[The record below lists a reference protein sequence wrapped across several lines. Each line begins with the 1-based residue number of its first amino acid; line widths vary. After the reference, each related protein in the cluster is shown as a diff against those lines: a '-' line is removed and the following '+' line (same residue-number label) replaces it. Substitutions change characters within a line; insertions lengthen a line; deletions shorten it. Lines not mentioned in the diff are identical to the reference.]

1 MKITLNGLD
10 NPSNIITLSGCPTIL
25 TVNDSGY
32 GDKAMLAIEV
42 SSLNSVTEGNNI
54 YIEINGE
61 RITSTYDLNEV
72 INRNF
77 YISNDNSLTNKIF
90 VAQTIVNALR
100 SCPQLDANY
109 NIYQGI
115 QSSTLMSNIIYVV
128 AKDIGSQNNLT
139 YSTNASLIFN
149 IRNTIGSS
157 TGELASNIKTMVSV
171 DIYALYGN
179 TQPRLGGDTVPN
191 GEYVTTLRKQYYKD
205 ETHFDISPI
214 LTTLTS
220 YNETV
225 AYLLYVY
232 ATIDNKL
239 QTLGQIGYNYVVN
252 GYSVNQGGTYIPN
265 FTNVKLAQNVS
276 RGTSRTPIN
285 STILYT
291 YEPRVIF
298 SLFSQSN
305 INSLQLTVSY
315 KDSQLN
321 ELASESKTIF
331 ITNNLTKVDLGLNT
345 VNFGL
350 ADYIDISIPNLGV
363 LRYNIIKPLN
373 ATIENYRIFYNN
385 SYGGVSFFDFT
396 GDRKEDRKLT
406 VDTYQKQLFDYYKS
420 SLQELEKVYNKDTT
434 ITVTLKSHLIPKDAT
449 WQFYDMQNSTNAW
462 TEINGT
468 IYSIIINDVSVDETS
483 TDGVYEATVKYTY
496 SLADDFN

>member
-1 MKITLNGLD
+1 MNITLNGLD

-32 GDKAMLAIEV
+32 GDKAMLTIEV
-42 SSLNSVTEGNNI
+42 SNLNSVTEGNNI

-128 AKDIGSQNNLT
+128 AKDIGIRNNLT

-157 TGELASNIKTMVSV
+157 TGELSSNIKTMVSV

-179 TQPRLGGDTVPN
+179 TQPRIGGDVVPN

-205 ETHFDISPI
+205 ETHFDLSPI
-214 LTTLTS
+214 LTTLTNN
-220 YNETV
+220 NETV

-239 QTLGQIGYNYVVN
+239 QTLGQIGYNYAVN

-265 FTNVKLAQNVS
+265 FTNIKLAQNVS
-276 RGTSRTPIN
+276 RGTARTPIN

-291 YEPRVIF
+291 YEPRVVF

-321 ELASESKTIF
+321 ELASELKSIF
-331 ITNNLTKVDLGLNT
+331 ITENLSKIELGLNT